1 MSTQYPTSNGCYV
14 IVRSQ
19 NAGVFMG
26 ELICRDGSEVTLRN
40 SRRLW
45 YWKGAASLSQL
56 AVEGTKKPREC
67 KFPVAVPSHEILGVI
82 EILYVTPEA
91 KESIDAVPVWE
102 ER

>member
-1 MSTQYPTSNGCYV
+1 MSTQYPVSGCYV

-19 NAGVFMG
+19 GAGVFMG
-26 ELICRDGSEVTLRN
+26 ELISRNGAEVTLRN

-56 AVEGTKKPREC
+56 AVEGTKAPREC
-67 KFPVAVPSHEILGVI
+67 KFPVAVPSHEILNVI

-91 KESIDAVPVWE
+91 KASIDAVPVWE